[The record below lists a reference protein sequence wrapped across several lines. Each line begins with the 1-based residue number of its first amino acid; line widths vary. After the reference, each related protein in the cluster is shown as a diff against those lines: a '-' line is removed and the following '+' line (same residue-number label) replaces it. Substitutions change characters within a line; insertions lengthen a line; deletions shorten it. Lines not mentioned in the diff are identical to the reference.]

1 MVSLNELVYNIKNL
15 AYGGKTGV
23 ESTMSDS
30 QIKFWIHYHR
40 AKIINELVQ
49 KNQNIDD
56 FYQKAYLTTYSS
68 SYGNVQTYI
77 SNYNKA
83 VDNNTALP
91 AITDG
96 ILTYTPKVASTGEL
110 TGRFIPY
117 SSLIVAL
124 DSDVFKQ
131 SYTDSFSRSAY
142 GIPKQGIDT
151 RELRNKGIYSFKV
164 PNLLNLKNDIQVKN
178 ITVSRIAYHVDD
190 PATQDD
196 EASAGYSNFP
206 IKLHKT
212 TRSLLEQS
220 QHNKFFNHS
229 SPTYL
234 HEKTTSPSSS
244 DRIRLH
250 NLDVS
255 PNYLGGDMEFTFDK
269 VYWQY
274 SSQGDFLLK
283 DPTRI
288 VEMPGFNWDYG
299 PKEWNDHGHDYPIG
313 TDYIG
318 DLIQRI
324 LQIEINTTLKTV
336 PEVINDGMDDTHK
349 MQLSRGSQ
357 VQR

>member
-1 MVSLNELVYNIKNL
+1 MVTLNELVYNIKNL

-56 FYQKAYLTTYSS
+56 FYQRSYLTTYSS
-68 SYGNVQTYI
+68 ANGDVQSYI
-77 SNYNKA
+77 SNYNNA

-96 ILTYTPKVASTGEL
+96 LLTYTPKTTSTGEL

-117 SSLIVAL
+117 SSLTVAL
-124 DSDVFKQ
+124 DTDVYKQ
-131 SYTDSFSRSAY
+131 SYVDSFSRSAY
-142 GIPKQGIDT
+142 GIQKQGIDT
-151 RELRNKGIYSFKV
+151 RQLRNKGRYTFRV
-164 PNLLNLKNDIQVKN
+164 PTLLNLKNDIQVKN
-178 ITVSRIAYHVDD
+178 IIVKRLAYHTDD
-190 PATQDD
+190 LNTQDD
-196 EASAGYSNFP
+196 EAATGYTNFP

-234 HEKTTSPSSS
+234 HEKNIDPDNS
-244 DRIRLH
+244 DRIVFN

-274 SSQGDFLLK
+274 ESQGNFLLK

-288 VEMPGFNWDYG
+288 VEMPGFQWSLG
-299 PKEWNDHGHDYPIG
+299 PKEWDDDGHDYPIG